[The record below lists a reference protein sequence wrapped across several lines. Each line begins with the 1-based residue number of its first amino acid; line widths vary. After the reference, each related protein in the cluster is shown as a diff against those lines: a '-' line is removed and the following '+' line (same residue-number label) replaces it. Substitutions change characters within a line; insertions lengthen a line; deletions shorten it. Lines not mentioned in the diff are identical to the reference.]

1 MQVSV
6 FYTIFTLFV
15 MMMPFSA
22 AAQTAAG
29 CVKGDLGNPP
39 RIVYQ
44 CQGGVIL
51 EAEAAAVMGIIES
64 GPNERPTDV
73 RVLSDA
79 VFIEIT
85 PDSGAF
91 QIRTP
96 HAIAAVRGTVYVV
109 DVSADR
115 TDVFVVEG
123 EVSVTHL
130 DGSDRVELTA
140 GLGVDVTPGEP
151 LVVRQWPEERVRNL
165 LARFGR

>member
-1 MQVSV
+1 MQTSAFV
-6 FYTIFTLFV
+6 TIFTLFV
-15 MMMPFSA
+15 VMLPLPTL
-22 AAQTAAG
+22 AQTNAG
-29 CVKGDLGNPP
+29 CVKDELGNPP

-51 EAEAAAVMGIIES
+51 EAEAAAVMGFVEF
-64 GPNERPTDV
+64 GQNERPTDV

-79 VFIEIT
+79 VLIEVT

-109 DVSADR
+109 DV
-115 TDVFVVEG
+115 TDDGTDIFVVSG
-123 EVSVTHL
+123 AVSVSRA
-130 DGSDRVELTA
+130 DGSDQVELTD
-140 GLGVDVTPGEP
+140 GLGVDVKPGDP
-151 LVVRQWPEERVRNL
+151 LVVRRWPEERVRNL

>member
-1 MQVSV
+1 MLTV
-6 FYTIFTLFV
+6 FS
-15 MMMPFSA
+15 MMVPFSA
-22 AAQTAAG
+22 AAQTSAG

-51 EAEAAAVMGIIES
+51 EAEAAAAMGIVES
-64 GPNERPTDV
+64 GPNDRPTDV

-79 VFIEIT
+79 VLIEVA

-115 TDVFVVEG
+115 TDVFVVSG
-123 EVSVTHL
+123 TVSVSRP
-130 DGSDRVELTA
+130 DGSDQVALTE
-140 GLGVDVTPGEP
+140 GEGVDVTPGDP
-151 LVVRQWPEERVRNL
+151 LVVRRWPEERVRNL